1 MASLD
6 HLVLEVRDPVASTAF
21 YRDVLGL
28 APVRLAAFQAGE
40 APFPSLRV
48 SRGTLVDLMPPRMWA
63 GRRPRNPG
71 HFCLAVSAAQLGA
84 VRRRLARRGI
94 RLTRVAA
101 RNFGARGYAR
111 SIYFDDPDGTS
122 VEVRAYPRARRRVQ
136 D

>member
-6 HLVLEVRDPVASTAF
+6 HLVLEVRDPVASAAF

-28 APVRLAAFQAGE
+28 RSVRLVAFVAGE
-40 APFPSLRV
+40 APFPSVRV
-48 SRGTLVDLMPPRMWA
+48 GRATVVDLMPPRMWV

-71 HFCLAVSAAQLGA
+71 HFCLAVSTAELLA
-84 VRRRLARRGI
+84 VKRRLARRGI
-94 RLTRVAA
+94 RITRVAE

-122 VEVRAYPRARRRVQ
+122 VEVRAYPRSWRSRA
-136 D
+136 